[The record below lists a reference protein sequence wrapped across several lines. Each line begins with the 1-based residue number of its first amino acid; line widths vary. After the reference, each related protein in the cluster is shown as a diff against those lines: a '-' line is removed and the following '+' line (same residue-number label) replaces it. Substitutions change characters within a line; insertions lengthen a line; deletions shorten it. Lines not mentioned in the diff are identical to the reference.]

1 MAGQRWLSNL
11 YWLVFIQILAG
22 SAILGLISFV
32 PLFIHGLGAHDIGR
46 ASLWAGMV
54 TAVTSL
60 TAAVANPYW
69 GAYGDRHGHK
79 SVLLI
84 ILGSL
89 TMIMAAMAW
98 VRSPFE
104 LLVLRALQ
112 GCAGGFIAAGLAM
125 VVVETPREYA
135 THALGIYQTGIVLGG
150 TLGPLIGG
158 AAADI
163 FGYRNT
169 FLVFAFFALAALVC
183 TALFVRPQAV
193 PRPHAPKESMWANLR
208 LFFSIPLV
216 RAMMIVQFLVQF
228 GLTGMGPII
237 PLYLKGLTEA
247 EAALA
252 TISGTIIAIGG
263 VASAVSSFNAGRVVQ
278 WFSHRHIL
286 CIGAFL
292 TGICFILQYFAPNVW
307 IFGVLRGVTG
317 FCIGMLM
324 PSVNTVIA
332 DNVPA
337 DKRGIA
343 FGVTSG
349 TALMGNV
356 AGPFVSGALAVTLGM
371 SAVFWS
377 TALMFFAVALLVRRS
392 LPADAA

>member
-1 MAGQRWLSNL
+1 MAKTLWRTNL
-11 YWLVFIQILAG
+11 YWLVCIQILAG

-32 PLFIHGLGAHDIGR
+32 PLFIHELGVHDVGQ
-46 ASLWAGMV
+46 ASMWAGLV

-89 TMIMAAMAW
+89 TLIMAAMAW
-98 VRSPFE
+98 VQSPFS
-104 LLVLRALQ
+104 LFLLRALQ
-112 GCAGGFIAAGLAM
+112 GCAGGFIAAGMAM
-125 VVVETPREYA
+125 VVVETPREHA
-135 THALGIYQTGIVLGG
+135 TYALGIYQTGIVLGG

-163 FGYRNT
+163 LGYRNT
-169 FLVFAFFALAALVC
+169 FLVFAAFALAALLC
-183 TALFVRPQAV
+183 TALFVKPQAAPRPQT
-193 PRPHAPKESMWANLR
+193 PKEPMWDNFK
-208 LFFSIPLV
+208 LFLSIPLV

-228 GLTGMGPII
+228 GLTGIGPII
-237 PLYLKGLTEA
+237 PLYLKGMTA
-247 EAALA
+247 DEAALA

-263 VASAVSSFNAGRVVQ
+263 IASAVSSFNAGRVVQ
-278 WFSHRHIL
+278 WLSHRRIL
-286 CIGAFL
+286 IYGAIL
-292 TGICFILQYFAPNVW
+292 AGTCFILQYAAPNVW
-307 IFGVLRGVTG
+307 IFALFRGLTG
-317 FCIGMLM
+317 FFIGMLM
-324 PSVNTVIA
+324 PSVNTLIA
-332 DNVPA
+332 ENVPSE
-337 DKRGIA
+337 KRGIA

-377 TALMFFAVALLVRRS
+377 TACMFFAVALLVRRS
-392 LPADAA
+392 LTDSAA